1 MDKADPPQ
9 QSNGLPGVAASPR
22 GNVRWLVAVMIF
34 LGVTIA
40 WIDRANLS
48 VAAPAMTDELA
59 LTPGLLGIAFGTF
72 SLVQVLSQPL
82 GGWAA
87 DRWGTRVVF
96 AAAGVSWFVFTAA
109 TALVR
114 GAYSLIFVRILLGIG
129 EGPQSPAALKAATEW
144 FPKRERAMA
153 IGFYQVGSEFG
164 PVLALPVITAV
175 IAGIGW
181 RGSFVVA
188 GALGLVWAIA
198 WFAFYRLPQHHKM
211 VTPQELAYIQQDQ
224 DEAQAARAAAHV
236 EAVSG
241 EPRVRWRDLFGYR
254 SVWGVLIVMF
264 CRSFIIFFFVT
275 WYPTYLVSEKGFT
288 LLQLGTLGMVPG
300 IAAILGNPIGGAASS
315 YLMARG
321 VNPGVARK
329 APMLVGLAMGTTML
343 LAAFS
348 ASPMAALVFLSIASA
363 GVSIASAPVWS
374 LAADIAPT
382 PGTVASLGGLLAGS
396 GAAAGFI
403 APTATGFLI
412 AVTDAGFVAPLVA
425 GSILMVVAI
434 LAAVC
439 MIGDAQPLRVRDHAA
454 RTRRARENL

>member
-1 MDKADPPQ
+1 MATAGH
-9 QSNGLPGVAASPR
+9 SGLRAHMGRLVRMPR
-22 GNVRWLVAVMIF
+22 VNVRWLVAVMLF

-40 WIDRANLS
+40 WVDRANLS
-48 VAAPAMTDELA
+48 VAAPAMTDELH
-59 LTPGLLGIAFGTF
+59 LTPTLLGVAFGTF
-72 SLVQVLSQPL
+72 SLVQVFSQPL

-96 AAAGVSWFVFTAA
+96 AAAGLSWFVFTAA

-114 GAYSLIFVRILLGIG
+114 GAYSLIVVRLLLGIG
-129 EGPQSPAALKAATEW
+129 EGPQSPSALKAASEW

-164 PVLALPVITAV
+164 PVLALPMITAV
-175 IAGIGW
+175 IAAIGW
-181 RGSFVVA
+181 RWSFVAA

-198 WFAFYRLPQHHKM
+198 WFAFYRLPDRHPW
-211 VTPQELAYIQQDQ
+211 VTPEELAYIGQDR
-224 DEAQAARAAAHV
+224 DEARAAQTAEEI
-236 EAVSG
+236 EAASG
-241 EPRVRWRDLFGYR
+241 EPTVRWRDLFGYR
-254 SVWGVLIVMF
+254 SVWGVLVVMF

-275 WYPTYLVSEKGFT
+275 WYPTYLVEEKGFT
-288 LLQLGTLGMVPG
+288 LLQLGTLGMIPG

-343 LAAFS
+343 LSAFS
-348 ASPMAALVFLSIASA
+348 ASQTAALVYLSIASA

-374 LAADIAPT
+374 LAADISPT
-382 PGTVASLGGLLAGS
+382 PGTVASMGGLLASS
-396 GAAAGFI
+396 GAAAGFL
-403 APTATGFLI
+403 APTVTGVLL
-412 AVTDAGFVAPLVA
+412 AATDAGFVAPLLA

-434 LAAVC
+434 LAAIF
-439 MIGDAQPLRVRDHAA
+439 MIGDATPLPVKDHHPQ
-454 RTRRARENL
+454 TT